1 MIKFLARLIFSF
13 FSNLI
18 ALFIVDYFITGFQ
31 VGGDSLS
38 FLITAAILTLLNAF
52 VRPILRLILT
62 PIIILTFGL
71 GIIAVNALIIYLL
84 DILMVNI
91 TITGLV
97 PLVYGT
103 LVISLI
109 NMAINFSAKKVYKTQ
124 PEK

>member
-1 MIKFLARLIFSF
+1 M
-13 FSNLI
+13 
-18 ALFIVDYFITGFQ
+18 
-31 VGGDSLS
+31 
-38 FLITAAILTLLNAF
+38 
-52 VRPILRLILT
+52 T

>member
-38 FLITAAILTLLNAF
+38 FLIIAAILTLLNAF